1 MNKFT
6 VTVKKRHTSRSN
18 LGYCEVILRVHTY
31 KLMIQPSEQLWTVMY
46 TKGVRRLINSL
57 WKMFW
62 IYLGYYMMTIYSA
75 QYISFP
81 VILIFR
87 RMKIYKYQQIW
98 GGGGRVGQGVLVL
111 MNRGVLGLGL
121 GGGGSLFYV
130 LMFIIKCELL
140 PKNSM

>member
-1 MNKFT
+1 
-6 VTVKKRHTSRSN
+6 
-18 LGYCEVILRVHTY
+18 
-31 KLMIQPSEQLWTVMY
+31 MIQPSEQLWTAMY

-57 WKMFW
+57 RKMFW

-98 GGGGRVGQGVLVL
+98 GGQGVLVL

-140 PKNSM
+140 PIKTQCKISLTQFFLVSCNSTKISINHHATP

>member
-1 MNKFT
+1 
-6 VTVKKRHTSRSN
+6 
-18 LGYCEVILRVHTY
+18 
-31 KLMIQPSEQLWTVMY
+31 MIQPSEQLWTVMY

-98 GGGGRVGQGVLVL
+98 GGGGRGCLFWWIG
-111 MNRGVLGLGL
+111 GALGLGL

-140 PKNSM
+140 PIRTQCKISLTQFFWVSCNSTKISINHHATP